1 MILRTIFLTIFL
13 LFIRLVSPAQSFPE
27 KPNHLVNDYTNTL
40 SADEVNRL
48 EQKLVA
54 FDDSTSTQ
62 IAVVLVKSLEGYD
75 VADYAVRLAEKW
87 GIGGGIGGSFG
98 GGIGG
103 GIGIPGFIIGGGANI
118 GGGAHGGIVI
128 PGFNIGGGVN
138 GGVSGDGG
146 TVVSGLGDDISRG
159 VSFGGGVARP
169 CHVYYGKGVLV
180 CKLLRQPQYWNG
192 NALRGTGQSFD
203 FGSSALNENASI
215 NDSKQDNN
223 EHASNQKQAYENKG
237 KTAEAV
243 APNSGWAYQN
253 RN

>member
-1 MILRTIFLTIFL
+1 MAEIKWVNLVYLILLSSGVCLSSQREL
-13 LFIRLVSPAQSFPE
+13 PA
-27 KPNHLVNDYTNTL
+27 
-40 SADEVNRL
+40 
-48 EQKLVA
+48 
-54 FDDSTSTQ
+54 
-62 IAVVLVKSLEGYD
+62 VKEEESYKQDNNIDGE
-75 VADYAVRLAEKW
+75 EKW
-87 GIGGGIGGSFG
+87 GIGGGIGGGFG

-192 NALRGTGQSFD
+192 NALRGTVQSFD

-223 EHASNQKQAYENKG
+223 KHASNQKQAYENKG